1 MALPQSLNYL
11 DVQRRAAAS
20 RSFRSKLASSNGIS
34 FQMGDEIVFDLP
46 GSVQNSFYDMNS
58 MYVEYTVTN
67 NDGASVAF
75 DGGAGAY
82 SMWSRVS
89 MSSAGA
95 TISNITGFANLA
107 NCLFD
112 SQVGTNYSRNVAH
125 NMLGTSL
132 EGKSYVGAS
141 IANGTSRKVCLP
153 LIALAPCNSTPPRFF
168 PAMSRDRVQLRITLS
183 DAATAFYHTVTG
195 LTDADIAITDVNLV
209 FYTVELQPQVMQQI
223 AQMTGNRFEIMCAD
237 YIHASSSVAK
247 GSTAHTATLGF
258 SSGSLEAV
266 TVSHRCSDN
275 ISNVIRHSFTRSS
288 ANLSQYQLAVNNNL
302 YPTRPL
308 LVDNVSKA
316 EAMAELQLSKHAL
329 KNFNEPAN
337 FNSNGTAL
345 VDYYN
350 VSDASGAV
358 PGSFL
363 TAIELESF
371 AGSDK
376 VYAGINTVA
385 ATTQL
390 QLEYNNTSNNAV
402 GVSTTGVPENQTID
416 VYGLR
421 TVKLVLDM
429 SALGTFEI
437 FV

>member
-34 FQMGDEIVFDLP
+34 FQMQDEIVFDLP
-46 GSVQNSFYDMNS
+46 GNVQNSFYDMNS

-67 NDGASVAF
+67 GDGNDVAF

-82 SMWSRVS
+82 SMWNRVN

-95 TISNITGFANLA
+95 TISNLTGFSNLA

-132 EGKSYVGAS
+132 EGKSYVGAT
-141 IANGTSRKVCLP
+141 IAAGTSRKVCMP
-153 LIALAPCNSTPPRFF
+153 LIAIAPCLTTPSRFW
-168 PAMSRDRVQLRITLS
+168 PAMSRDRCQLRISLN
-183 DAATAFYHTVTG
+183 DAATAFFHTAAG
-195 LTDADIAITDVNLV
+195 LLDADISITDVNLV
-209 FYTVELQPQVMQQI
+209 FYTIELQPQVMAQI
-223 AQMTGNRFEIMCAD
+223 AAMTQNRYELLCGD

-247 GSTAHTATLGF
+247 GASAHTATLGF
-258 SSGSLEAV
+258 SAGSLEAI

-275 ISNVIRHSFTRSS
+275 ISNVTRHSFTRSS
-288 ANLSQYQLAVNNNL
+288 SNLSQYQLSVNNNL
-302 YPTRPL
+302 YPSRPL
-308 LVDNVSKA
+308 LVDAVSKA

-350 VSDASGAV
+350 VSDASGVV

-376 VYAGINTVA
+376 VYAGINTTA
-385 ATTQL
+385 ATVQL
-390 QLEYNNTSNNAV
+390 QLEYNNTQDSVTN
-402 GVSTTGVPENQTID
+402 VPQNTTID
-416 VYGLR
+416 IYGLR
-421 TVKLVLDM
+421 TIKVVLDM
-429 SALGTFEI
+429 AAGGVFEV